1 MADILWTKPV
11 KVATGRGYRVVAGP
25 SQALDCLESWQGGK
39 GRFYA
44 HARDICRS
52 ALAAPEKAGK
62 AREAFVAAHLDA
74 AIPFA

>member
-1 MADILWTKPV
+1 MAEIFWTKPV
-11 KVATGRGYRVVAGP
+11 KVATGRGYRTVHGP
-25 SQALDCLESWQGGK
+25 LQALECLDDWRGGK
-39 GRFYA
+39 GRFYC